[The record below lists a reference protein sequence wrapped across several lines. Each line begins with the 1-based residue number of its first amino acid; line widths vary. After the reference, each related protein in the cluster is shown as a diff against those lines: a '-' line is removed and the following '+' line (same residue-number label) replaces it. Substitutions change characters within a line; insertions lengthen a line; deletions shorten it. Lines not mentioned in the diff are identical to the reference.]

1 MASFVPLKDVSIQ
14 DMAVILSNLNF
25 SALVDPFLTNGVN
38 GRAISRIKSH
48 QSIVDIGN
56 GRICEFVA
64 ETFYEDFV
72 VEWRLTGVPQDL
84 LLPKVCFDIL

>member
-14 DMAVILSNLNF
+14 DVAVILNNLNY
-25 SALVDPFLTNGVN
+25 SALVDQFLTNGVN

-48 QSIVDIGN
+48 QSIMDIGN
-56 GRICEFVA
+56 GRISEFVA

-72 VEWRLTGVPQDL
+72 VEWKSTGVPKDL
-84 LLPKVCFDIL
+84 LLPKV